1 MNSVTATVDREYVG
15 AMSERAAPGRELG
28 LLARIRVGDE
38 CALAAV
44 YDDYAPLVYGVAR
57 RVTRDEQLA
66 RDVCQDVFTYL
77 WEFPEKV
84 DLARGPL
91 RAFLAMIAHRRAVDE
106 VRRAERRARAET
118 STVDPAVPDE
128 AAGPE
133 IDVVDSAAARW
144 RDERLAAVLDLLPDE
159 QRTALR
165 LAYFDGLTYLQVA
178 ARLGIPEG
186 TAKSRMRLA
195 LARLRTLLDPEFRAV
210 I

>member
-1 MNSVTATVDREYVG
+1 
-15 AMSERAAPGRELG
+15 MSERTAPGREVG

-66 RDVCQDVFTYL
+66 RDVCQEVFTYL

-84 DLARGPL
+84 DLTRGPL

-106 VRRAERRARAET
+106 VRRSERRSRAET
-118 STVDPAVPDE
+118 SSVELDVADD
-128 AAGPE
+128 ANGPE
-133 IDVVDSAAARW
+133 TDVVDSAAARW
-144 RDERLAAVLDLLPDE
+144 RDERLAAVLDLLPED
-159 QRTALR
+159 QCAALR

-178 ARLGIPEG
+178 TRLGIPEG
-186 TAKSRMRLA
+186 TAKSRLRLA